1 MSADP
6 KSNEVSNIYK
16 DIARDKISL
25 QGKRYNMLR
34 KNALEDPERFWDQQA
49 RNLVWFK
56 YWDRTLTWDPPFAKW
71 FTGGSL
77 NASVNCIDRHVDSQF
92 KNKAAIIW
100 QGENEKETR
109 TITYYQLFKD
119 VNIFANALKSLG
131 VKKGDRVIIYLPMV
145 PEVTIAMLA
154 CARIGATHIV
164 VFSGFSAKALADRAN
179 DSESKIIITADGG
192 YRRGKIIEL
201 KKIVNEA
208 ASLIPSLEKVVV
220 LKRASNDIEMTNNR
234 DVWWHEIVQN
244 EQVQQQQY
252 CKPEVLASTH
262 PLFILYTS
270 GTTGKPKGV
279 LHSTGGYLTHLYAT
293 AKLVFDFRST
303 DIFFCTADVGWVTGH
318 SYMVYAPLMHGIT
331 EIMYE
336 GTPDYPTPDRY
347 WAIVEKHGATILYT
361 TPTALR
367 MYIKHGDNIPKSF
380 DLSSLRLLG
389 TVGESINPDVW
400 QWYFK
405 TIGKAN
411 CPIID
416 TWWQTETGGVMLSAC
431 TGVNDDTI
439 PMKPGSATF
448 PVLGVDMVIVDE
460 HGKVLD
466 ANKKGYLTIK
476 NPWPGMLMT
485 LWKND
490 KKYYDVYWSKF
501 KGMYYTGDYAL
512 MDEDGYFWLLG
523 RSDDVLKVAGHRL
536 STMELESTFVSHKAV
551 AEAAVTGRIDQKKGE
566 SIIAFLVLRSEYVP
580 TEELRRVLTDHIRKT
595 IGPIAAPEGI
605 YFVSKLPKTRSGK
618 IMRRLLK
625 SIANR
630 EDSIGDL
637 TTLEDN
643 TSVEEIKRVFN
654 ELKKEIVE

>member
-1 MSADP
+1 MSTDL
-6 KSNEVSNIYK
+6 KSNEVSNIYE
-16 DIARDKISL
+16 DISRAKISL
-25 QGKRYNMLR
+25 QGKKYDMLR
-34 KNALEDPERFWDQQA
+34 KNALEDPELFWDQQA
-49 RNLVWFK
+49 KNLVWFK

-71 FTGGSL
+71 FVGGSL

-109 TITYYQLFKD
+109 TITYYQLYKD
-119 VNIFANALKSLG
+119 INIFANALKSLG

-164 VFSGFSAKALADRAN
+164 VFSGFSAKAIADRAN

-201 KKIVNEA
+201 KKIVDEA
-208 ASLIPSLEKVVV
+208 ALSIPSLEKVIV
-220 LKRASNDIEMTNNR
+220 LKRVSNDIKMTNNR
-234 DVWWHEIVQN
+234 DVWWHDIVQN
-244 EQVQQQQY
+244 EQEQY
-252 CKPEVLASTH
+252 CKPEILDSAH

-279 LHSTGGYLTHLYAT
+279 LHSTGGYLTHLYTT
-293 AKLVFDFRST
+293 AKLVFDFRPT
-303 DIFFCTADVGWVTGH
+303 DIFFSTADVGWVTGH
-318 SYMVYAPLMHGIT
+318 SYTVYGTLMHGIT

-367 MYIKHGDNIPKSF
+367 MYIKYGDNIPMSF

-405 TIGKAN
+405 TIGKEN

-416 TWWQTETGGVMLSAC
+416 TWWQTETGGIILSAC
-431 TGVNDDTI
+431 TGINDDTI

-448 PVLGVDMVIVDE
+448 PIPGVDMVVVDE
-460 HGKVLD
+460 YGKVVD
-466 ANKKGYLTIK
+466 ANKNGYLMVK

-490 KKYYDVYWSKF
+490 KKYLDVYWNKF

-551 AEAAVTGRIDQKKGE
+551 AEAAVIGRLDQKKGE
-566 SIIAFLVLRSEYVP
+566 SVIAFLVLRSEYPP
-580 TEELRRVLTDHIRKT
+580 TEELRKALTDHIRKT

-625 SIANR
+625 SIANK

-643 TSVEEIKRVFN
+643 TSVEEVKQVFN
-654 ELKKEIVE
+654 KLKSEIVE

>member
-1 MSADP
+1 MSTDL
-6 KSNEVSNIYK
+6 KSNEVSNIYE
-16 DIARDKISL
+16 DISRAKISL
-25 QGKRYNMLR
+25 QGKKYNMLR
-34 KNALEDPERFWDQQA
+34 KNALEDPELFWDQQA
-49 RNLVWFK
+49 KNLVWFK

-71 FTGGSL
+71 FVGGSL
-77 NASVNCIDRHVDSQF
+77 NASVNCIDKHVDSQF

-109 TITYYQLFKD
+109 TITYYQLYKA

-164 VFSGFSAKALADRAN
+164 VFSGFSAKAIADRAN

-201 KKIVNEA
+201 KKIVDEA
-208 ASLIPSLEKVVV
+208 ALSIPSLEKVIV
-220 LKRASNDIEMTNNR
+220 LKRVSNDIKMTNNR
-234 DVWWHEIVQN
+234 DVWWHDIVQN
-244 EQVQQQQY
+244 EQEQY
-252 CKPEVLASTH
+252 CKPEILDSAH

-279 LHSTGGYLTHLYAT
+279 LHSTGGYLTHLYTT
-293 AKLVFDFRST
+293 AKLVFDFRPT
-303 DIFFCTADVGWVTGH
+303 DIFFSTADVGWVTGH
-318 SYMVYAPLMHGIT
+318 SYTVYGTLMHGIT

-367 MYIKHGDNIPKSF
+367 MYIKYGDNIPMSF

-405 TIGKAN
+405 TIGKEN

-416 TWWQTETGGVMLSAC
+416 TWWQTETGGIILSAC
-431 TGVNDDTI
+431 TGINDDTI

-448 PVLGVDMVIVDE
+448 PIPGVDMVVVDE
-460 HGKVLD
+460 YGKVVD
-466 ANKKGYLTIK
+466 ANKKGYLMIK

-490 KKYYDVYWSKF
+490 KKYHDVYWNKF

-551 AEAAVTGRIDQKKGE
+551 AEAAVIGRLDQKKGE
-566 SIIAFLVLRSEYVP
+566 SVIAFLVLRSEYPP
-580 TEELRRVLTDHIRKT
+580 TEELRKALTDHIRKT

-625 SIANR
+625 SIANK

-643 TSVEEIKRVFN
+643 TSVEEVKQVFN
-654 ELKKEIVE
+654 KLKSEIVE

>member
-1 MSADP
+1 MSTDL
-6 KSNEVSNIYK
+6 KSNEVSNIYE
-16 DIARDKISL
+16 DISRAKISL
-25 QGKRYNMLR
+25 QGKKYNMLR
-34 KNALEDPERFWDQQA
+34 KNALEDPELFWDQQA
-49 RNLVWFK
+49 KNLIWFK

-71 FTGGSL
+71 FVGGSL

-109 TITYYQLFKD
+109 TITYYQLYKD

-145 PEVTIAMLA
+145 SEVTTAMLA

-164 VFSGFSAKALADRAN
+164 VFSGFSAKAIADRAN

-201 KKIVNEA
+201 KKIVDEA
-208 ASLIPSLEKVVV
+208 ALSIPSLEKVIV
-220 LKRASNDIEMTNNR
+220 LKRASNDIKMTNNR
-234 DVWWHEIVQN
+234 DVWWHDIVQN
-244 EQVQQQQY
+244 EQEQY
-252 CKPEVLASTH
+252 CKPEILDSAH

-279 LHSTGGYLTHLYAT
+279 LHSTGGYLTHLYTT
-293 AKLVFDFRST
+293 AKLVFDFRPT
-303 DIFFCTADVGWVTGH
+303 DIFFSTADVGWVTGH
-318 SYMVYAPLMHGIT
+318 SYTVYGTLMHGIT

-367 MYIKHGDNIPKSF
+367 MYIKYGDNIPTSF

-405 TIGKAN
+405 TIGKQN

-416 TWWQTETGGVMLSAC
+416 TWWQTETGGIILSAC
-431 TGVNDDTI
+431 TGINGDTI

-448 PVLGVDMVIVDE
+448 PIPGVDMVVVDE
-460 HGKVLD
+460 YGKVVD
-466 ANKKGYLTIK
+466 ANKKGYLMIK

-490 KKYYDVYWSKF
+490 KKYQDVYWNKF

-536 STMELESTFVSHKAV
+536 STMELESTFVSHKTV
-551 AEAAVTGRIDQKKGE
+551 AEAAVTGRLDQKKGE
-566 SIIAFLVLRSEYVP
+566 SVIAFLVLRSEYPP
-580 TEELRRVLTDHIRKT
+580 TEELRKVLTDHIRKT

-625 SIANR
+625 SIANK

-643 TSVEEIKRVFN
+643 TSVEEVKQVFN
-654 ELKKEIVE
+654 KLKSEIVE

>member
-1 MSADP
+1 L
-6 KSNEVSNIYK
+6 Y
-16 DIARDKISL
+16 
-25 QGKRYNMLR
+25 
-34 KNALEDPERFWDQQA
+34 
-49 RNLVWFK
+49 
-56 YWDRTLTWDPPFAKW
+56 
-71 FTGGSL
+71 
-77 NASVNCIDRHVDSQF
+77 
-92 KNKAAIIW
+92 
-100 QGENEKETR
+100 
-109 TITYYQLFKD
+109 KD

-164 VFSGFSAKALADRAN
+164 VFSGFSAKAIADRAN

-201 KKIVNEA
+201 KKIVDEA
-208 ASLIPSLEKVVV
+208 ALSIPSLEKVIV
-220 LKRASNDIEMTNNR
+220 LKRVSNDIKMTNNR
-234 DVWWHEIVQN
+234 DVWWHDIVQN
-244 EQVQQQQY
+244 EQEQY
-252 CKPEVLASTH
+252 CKPEILDSAH

-279 LHSTGGYLTHLYAT
+279 LHSTGGYLTHLYTT
-293 AKLVFDFRST
+293 AKLVFDFRPT
-303 DIFFCTADVGWVTGH
+303 DIFFSTADVGWVTGH
-318 SYMVYAPLMHGIT
+318 SYTVYGTLMHGIT

-367 MYIKHGDNIPKSF
+367 MYIKYGDNIPTSF

-405 TIGKAN
+405 TIGKEN

-416 TWWQTETGGVMLSAC
+416 TWWQTETGGIILSAC
-431 TGVNDDTI
+431 TGINDDTI

-448 PVLGVDMVIVDE
+448 PIPGVDMVVVDE
-460 HGKVLD
+460 YGKVID
-466 ANKKGYLTIK
+466 ANKKGYLMIK

-490 KKYYDVYWSKF
+490 KKYQDVYWDKF

-551 AEAAVTGRIDQKKGE
+551 AEAAVIGRLDQKKGE
-566 SIIAFLVLRSEYVP
+566 SVIAFLVLRSEYTP
-580 TEELRRVLTDHIRKT
+580 TEELRKVLTDHIRKT

-625 SIANR
+625 SIANK

-643 TSVEEIKRVFN
+643 TSVEEVKQVFN
-654 ELKKEIVE
+654 KLKSEIVE

>member
-1 MSADP
+1 MSTDL
-6 KSNEVSNIYK
+6 KSNEVSNIYE
-16 DIARDKISL
+16 DISRAKISL
-25 QGKRYNMLR
+25 QGKKYNMLR
-34 KNALEDPERFWDQQA
+34 KNALEDPELFWDQQA
-49 RNLVWFK
+49 KNLVWFK

-71 FTGGSL
+71 FVGGSL

-109 TITYYQLFKD
+109 TITYYQLYKD

-164 VFSGFSAKALADRAN
+164 VFSGFSAKAIADRAN

-201 KKIVNEA
+201 KKIVDEA
-208 ASLIPSLEKVVV
+208 ALSIPSLEKVIV
-220 LKRASNDIEMTNNR
+220 LKRASNDIKMTNNR
-234 DVWWHEIVQN
+234 DVWWHDIVQN
-244 EQVQQQQY
+244 EQEQY
-252 CKPEVLASTH
+252 CKPEILDSAH

-279 LHSTGGYLTHLYAT
+279 LHSTGGYLTHLYTT
-293 AKLVFDFRST
+293 AKLVFDFRPT
-303 DIFFCTADVGWVTGH
+303 DIFFSTADVGWVTGH
-318 SYMVYAPLMHGIT
+318 SYTVYGTLMHGIT

-367 MYIKHGDNIPKSF
+367 MYIKYGDNIPMSF

-405 TIGKAN
+405 TIGKEN

-416 TWWQTETGGVMLSAC
+416 TWWQTETGGIILSAC
-431 TGVNDDTI
+431 TGINDDTI

-448 PVLGVDMVIVDE
+448 PIPGVDMVVVDE
-460 HGKVLD
+460 YGKVVD
-466 ANKKGYLTIK
+466 ANKKGYLMIK

-490 KKYYDVYWSKF
+490 KKYQDVYWNKF

-551 AEAAVTGRIDQKKGE
+551 AEAAVTGRLDQKKGE
-566 SIIAFLVLRSEYVP
+566 SVIAFLVLRSEYPP
-580 TEELRRVLTDHIRKT
+580 TEELRKALTDHIRKT

-625 SIANR
+625 SIANK

-643 TSVEEIKRVFN
+643 TSVEEVKQVFN
-654 ELKKEIVE
+654 KLKSEIVE

>member
-1 MSADP
+1 MSTDL
-6 KSNEVSNIYK
+6 KSNEVSNIYE
-16 DIARDKISL
+16 DISRAKISL
-25 QGKRYNMLR
+25 QGKKYNMLR
-34 KNALEDPERFWDQQA
+34 KNALEDPELFWDQQA
-49 RNLVWFK
+49 KNLVWFK

-71 FTGGSL
+71 FVGGSL
-77 NASVNCIDRHVDSQF
+77 NASVNCIDKHVDSQF

-109 TITYYQLFKD
+109 TITYYQLYKD

-164 VFSGFSAKALADRAN
+164 VFSGFSAKAIADRAN

-201 KKIVNEA
+201 KKIVDEA
-208 ASLIPSLEKVVV
+208 ALSIPSLEKVIV
-220 LKRASNDIEMTNNR
+220 LKRVSNDIKMTNNR
-234 DVWWHEIVQN
+234 DVWWHDIVQN
-244 EQVQQQQY
+244 EQEQY
-252 CKPEVLASTH
+252 CKPEILDSAH

-279 LHSTGGYLTHLYAT
+279 LHSTGGYLTHLYTT
-293 AKLVFDFRST
+293 AKLVFDFRPT
-303 DIFFCTADVGWVTGH
+303 DIFFSTADVGWVTGH
-318 SYMVYAPLMHGIT
+318 SYTVYGTLMHGIT

-367 MYIKHGDNIPKSF
+367 MYIKYGDNIPMSF

-405 TIGKAN
+405 TIGKEN

-416 TWWQTETGGVMLSAC
+416 TWWQTETGGIILSAC
-431 TGVNDDTI
+431 TGINGDTI

-448 PVLGVDMVIVDE
+448 PIPGVDMVVVDE
-460 HGKVLD
+460 YGKVID
-466 ANKKGYLTIK
+466 ANKKGYLMIK

-490 KKYYDVYWSKF
+490 KKYQDVYWNKF

-512 MDEDGYFWLLG
+512 MDEDGYIWLLG

-551 AEAAVTGRIDQKKGE
+551 AEAAVTGRLDQKKGE
-566 SIIAFLVLRSEYVP
+566 SVIAFLVLRSEYPP
-580 TEELRRVLTDHIRKT
+580 TEELRKVLTDHIRKT

-625 SIANR
+625 SIANK

-643 TSVEEIKRVFN
+643 TSVEEVKQVFN
-654 ELKKEIVE
+654 KLKSEIVE